1 MVVGFCCS
9 NGVVKLLAPHV
20 IVVPPLVLV
29 EAIEVIVLLEVMDLR
44 RLKLAVV
51 TVVAMEDIRKVCS
64 LKVEKSRVK
73 IRIWNTECIYCISR
87 LGSKKEGKSNCIFV
101 SSRIGVWRCP
111 VCSRSECQIEFARI
125 LFSGANTGV

>member
-87 LGSKKEGKSNCIFV
+87 LGSKKEGKIASLCRVALAF
-101 SSRIGVWRCP
+101 GVVLCAVEVNVRLNLQGYFFQ
-111 VCSRSECQIEFARI
+111 VQIQQC
-125 LFSGANTGV
+125 N

>member
-20 IVVPPLVLV
+20 IVVPPFVLV

-64 LKVEKSRVK
+64 LKVEKSWVK

-87 LGSKKEGKSNCIFV
+87 LRSKKEGKSNCIFV
-101 SSRIGVWRCP
+101 DCNFTNSLR
-111 VCSRSECQIEFARI
+111 
-125 LFSGANTGV
+125 LF

>member
-87 LGSKKEGKSNCIFV
+87 LGSL
-101 SSRIGVWRCP
+101 SRVALAFGVVLCAVEVNVRLNLQGYFFQ
-111 VCSRSECQIEFARI
+111 VQIQQC
-125 LFSGANTGV
+125 N

>member
-20 IVVPPLVLV
+20 IVVPPFVLV

-73 IRIWNTECIYCISR
+73 IRMWNTECIYCISR

-101 SSRIGVWRCP
+101 SSRVALAFGVVLCAVEVNVRLNLQGYFFQ
-111 VCSRSECQIEFARI
+111 VQIQ
-125 LFSGANTGV
+125 

>member
-87 LGSKKEGKSNCIFV
+87 LGSKKEEKSIFE
-101 SSRIGVWRCP
+101 SSRIGVWHCP